1 MKVVDKRH
9 EATVPIKKSG
19 IHSSGMV
26 KPQKFDLSWRKDGV
40 IRVAFYVNHSGN
52 SVDQDC

>member
-1 MKVVDKRH
+1 M
-9 EATVPIKKSG
+9 PIKKSG

-52 SVDQDC
+52 SVDQDR